1 MSSLALSAA
10 PFTSN
15 NEDNNLSN
23 ISNSNTTS
31 EGPIERARR
40 RKTIKNRA
48 GDSKVSSMMSY
59 IHKNLSDSDDEEEL
73 NSFNPPEPPTSIGAE
88 RRKEIDPNLPEN
100 KKLREGEM
108 DPSNMS
114 ELQPLDE
121 PVDSEAY
128 GSLPDTSKQD
138 YYEKIAP
145 LYKQL
150 NEQPNVAQ
158 HFGNKSEITQKL
170 NYMIHLLE
178 EQHDERTGHV
188 FEELILYSFLG
199 IFIIFVVDSFA
210 RAGKYVR

>member
-23 ISNSNTTS
+23 ISNSS
-31 EGPIERARR
+31 MDSPIERTRR
-40 RKTIKNRA
+40 RRTIKNRT
-48 GDSKVSSMMSY
+48 DDNKVNSMMSY
-59 IHKNLSDSDDEEEL
+59 IHKNLSDSDDEDDL
-73 NSFNPPEPPTSIGAE
+73 NGFNPPDPPTSIGAE

-108 DPSNMS
+108 DPSNMA

-121 PVDSEAY
+121 PVDPEAY
-128 GSLPDTSKQD
+128 EKLPDTNKGE

-145 LYKQL
+145 LYQQL
-150 NEQPNVAQ
+150 NENQQAPVP
-158 HFGNKSEITQKL
+158 HFANKGEITQKL